1 MGSNETRKGYLFTMI
16 KLNSSQEMQAPQ
28 GYSPLSRSEE
38 RYKRTNPDSKVAHAA
53 AIRTV
58 ILQIVT
64 EAFDLYDEERLW
76 LGYHLDNLF
85 APLLELSPHAVPLPV
100 RQEML
105 DGTYTRLLEL
115 RNIAKKHSRETKIDK
130 KVLQASAEE
139 WVEVLLSPVFS
150 SYQLRPLTESSM
162 RGQMLGLLNELG
174 IDDPETPR
182 PATFLPNDLRL
193 EVLSRKDF

>member
-1 MGSNETRKGYLFTMI
+1 MV
-16 KLNSSQEMQAPQ
+16 KLNSSEKVQAPK

-53 AIRTV
+53 AMRTV
-58 ILQIVT
+58 ILQVVT

-85 APLLELSPHAVPLPV
+85 APLLELTPHAVPLPV

-115 RNIAKKHSRETKIDK
+115 RNVAKKHNPEQKFNK
-130 KVLQASAEE
+130 QVLQASSEE

-150 SYQLRPLTESSM
+150 SYQLRPLVESSM
-162 RGQMLGLLNELG
+162 RGQMLGLLHELG
-174 IDDPETPR
+174 VDDLNNPR
-182 PATFLPNDLRL
+182 PTMFLPSDLRL